1 MLDRMERQ
9 AQDMEEL
16 SHLSFQPTPQRWAR
30 DFPSV
35 LAAAG
40 NAADERLGLD
50 EPFDA
55 TGRVEGV
62 EEEDEEKP
70 PVDPNLVSFV
80 MVLRRAEA
88 WRDTSRADL
97 EELQQ
102 RLLQQFDTAGLRVC
116 ELECGGATL
125 VRVEWCSNRFDGAF
139 ACHCLC
145 GFWSW
150 LSPHPYH
157 VVGPLPCPVRIG
169 TLGFMQLFKHYWRR
183 SRMSCPR
190 ISFRGRVPTS
200 QIYQPLPLLVLLRR
214 CC

>member
-1 MLDRMERQ
+1 MEQRLTTMSETQEAAAAAAAAAAPESSLPSPTRRASLSASSRKAVKPVRSSGSQRLSPAQELKRKQALDMLDRMARQ

-40 NAADERLGLD
+40 KVVDDGLD
-50 EPFDA
+50 VDVDA
-55 TGRVEGV
+55 KGRAGGEGEEGEEVEQ
-62 EEEDEEKP
+62 P

-97 EELQQ
+97 DELQQ
-102 RLLQQFDTAGLRVC
+102 RLLEQFDTAGLRVC

-125 VRVEWCSNRFDGAF
+125 VR
-139 ACHCLC
+139 ACVRAC
-145 GFWSW
+145 G
-150 LSPHPYH
+150 
-157 VVGPLPCPVRIG
+157 VA
-169 TLGFMQLFKHYWRR
+169 
-183 SRMSCPR
+183 
-190 ISFRGRVPTS
+190 
-200 QIYQPLPLLVLLRR
+200 
-214 CC
+214 